1 MGVTWNTGT
10 ANVYTEVSG
19 TFTFNDDDVN
29 WLYVDW
35 DDGED
40 NSIDNAIYEW
50 ASLDTSSKSVTL
62 THTYTK
68 HGTFYPVVRT
78 VNSGGYL
85 SKYLYSGGN
94 VSNLPEP
101 NEQIQ
106 TITPITI
113 TDTNPLG
120 DLKIENKRFLSGID
134 NTIFSEGPQDVY
146 IQVAPTVASG
156 TSTDLTGKSLKI
168 EAKCIEAVYNN
179 TSYSDLGYERNLITV
194 TKTFTLNDR
203 NGTQDAIKLT
213 SKKLDD
219 ILEVKLVT
227 AKMTGDPTA
236 TLANEFNGLKIF
248 LTAQG
253 NDGYF
258 YPITYLTN
266 GDPVKSQTDVR
277 RNVSLD
283 FSQSRASASNAALS
297 YYAYDNGKAF
307 WEPDDQWQ
315 ASSSTRFTS
324 ATETDSSLYK
334 TAYTYYTRPDGLK
347 GEIFLNSV
355 SSSRAFHS
363 GNSWLYDT
371 SGKTNFVR
379 NQFLINEF
387 NQFYDQY
394 HLPRMTT
401 TTDTDKTNSTQT
413 FKFLYRVRPPALSTG
428 TTAYFINETTGTQD
442 LTTNA
447 YYNTTTYPVS
457 TSKWATVSF
466 LDSAGATRDASAYFV
481 MGLEE
486 KYSKV
491 FFNNSNYA
499 NNFMTNL
506 STLEGQKIQG
516 VYYLRLSN
524 VKRGDKFTQKAEWVP
539 LQFEDTT
546 KVEKTYRNTVSETYE
561 NKATA
566 FAQSGYIS
574 FDAPTDWSKTSI
586 QDLTG
591 GFFNVSGAA
600 SSVTEVDNDYSKE
613 LGSLEPESNITSTP
627 FDTVPLSGATVG
639 SVLAEY
645 TDSDIGNFKYVFQ
658 VKDGG
663 SSDGETLWVA
673 SSSIA
678 DNRIYLASGT
688 GLGALTSLDGGYLRR
703 INAYDVFDGASKTS
717 DVGVPPN
724 FVNNPGNS
732 YSYDFMFGGDAAVV
746 FDDLPP
752 DTVSGSFQN
761 VYPLKIV
768 VSGNAFDKGTNS
780 ITKPNQEIWNVL
792 PVASSSSQILVQKDN
807 TAYDLSYMSITS
819 DISVNFAGTFYQA
832 ITKGGKVFIIRT
844 GTPIQTITLTSK
856 AMGDE
861 QSFSYSN
868 DYTSF
873 ATLEK
878 IRNAQSTASR
888 VMWDEQQKDGTWV
901 RYFGFITGV
910 NETHS
915 NQGKRAPRSFSATL
929 TVEEIVLMNA
939 DGELT
944 SDITPLGGVANARN
958 YS

>member
-1 MGVTWNTGT
+1 MGVTWNTGS

-40 NSIDNAIYEW
+40 NSTDNAIYEW
-50 ASLDTSSKSVTL
+50 NSTDTASKNITL
-62 THTYTK
+62 NHTYTK

-78 VNSGGYL
+78 VNSAGFV

-94 VSNLPEP
+94 VSDLPEP

-106 TITPITI
+106 SITPITI

-120 DLKIENKRFLSGID
+120 ELKIENKHFLSGID
-134 NTIFSEGPQDVY
+134 NNIFSEGPQDVY

-194 TKTFTLNDR
+194 SKTFTLNDR

-213 SKKLDD
+213 SKKLDG

-248 LTAQG
+248 LTAKG

-266 GDPVKSQTDVR
+266 GDPIKSQTDVK

-283 FSQSRASASNAALS
+283 FSQSRASASNTALS
-297 YYAYDNGKAF
+297 YYTYDNGKAF
-307 WEPDDQWQ
+307 WEPEDQWQ
-315 ASSSTRFTS
+315 ASSSTRFTN
-324 ATETDSSLYK
+324 ATETVSSLYK
-334 TAYTYYTRPDGLK
+334 TSYTYYTRPDGLK
-347 GEIFLNSV
+347 GQTVLNSV
-355 SSSRAFHS
+355 SSSRALYS

-394 HLPRMTT
+394 HLSRMTT

-413 FKFLYRVRPPALSTG
+413 FKVLYRVRPPALSTG
-428 TTAYFINETTGTQD
+428 STAYFINETTGTQD

-457 TSKWATVSF
+457 TSSWAAVSF
-466 LDSAGATRDASAYFV
+466 LDSAGAARDASSYFV

-499 NNFMTNL
+499 NDFMTNL
-506 STLEGQKIQG
+506 STLQGQKIQG
-516 VYYLRLSN
+516 VYYLKLSN

-539 LQFEDTT
+539 LEFEDTT
-546 KVEKTYRNTVSETYE
+546 RVEKTYRNTSSETYE
-561 NKATA
+561 NKATTL
-566 FAQSGYIS
+566 AQSGYIS

-600 SSVTEVDNDYSKE
+600 NAVTDVTTDYSKGLTGLAKE
-613 LGSLEPESNITSTP
+613 DSIANSP
-627 FDTVPLSGATVG
+627 FATIPLTGTDVG
-639 SVLAEY
+639 SVLTNY
-645 TDSDIGNFKYVFQ
+645 SDDDIGQYKYMFQ
-658 VKDGG
+658 VSGG
-663 SSDGETLWVA
+663 TDAGESYWVA

-678 DNRIYLASGT
+678 SNRIYLASGA
-688 GLGALTSLDGGYLRR
+688 GASLTSPLSGFIRR
-703 INAYDVFDGASKTS
+703 INVYDVFDGASKTS
-717 DVGVPPN
+717 EYGLVPN
-724 FVNNPGNS
+724 YVNNPGNS
-732 YSYDFMFGGDAAVV
+732 YAYNFMFGGDEAASVS
-746 FDDLPP
+746 DLNASV
-752 DTVSGSFQN
+752 VSGSFQN

-768 VSGNAFDKGTNS
+768 VSGNTLDEDTLSTTA
-780 ITKPNQEIWNVL
+780 PNQEIWNVL

-807 TAYDLSYMSITS
+807 TAYDLSYMGITS

-856 AMGDE
+856 AMGNE

-868 DYTSF
+868 DFTSF

-878 IRNAQSTASR
+878 MRNAQSTASR
-888 VMWDEQQKDGTWV
+888 VMWDEQQKDSTWV
-901 RYFGFITGV
+901 RYFGFITSV
-910 NETHS
+910 NEKHS
-915 NQGKRAPRSFSATL
+915 NKGKRAPRDFSATL
-929 TVEEIVLMNA
+929 VVEEIVLMNA